1 MFLGR
6 LQELEHLKKLHMKGG
21 KKLIT
26 LSGPVGSGKTEL
38 VNQLMLT
45 CRSLYLIP
53 NGYSERGIVK
63 SFWSQMVSSG
73 IGKVSNA
80 PSSYADILGII
91 KDDSVVQSL
100 LLVID
105 SFQEIAAQ
113 SRKFISEFNSWWDS
127 LPISQNLSVIL
138 VMSSP
143 VIPGPSD
150 LRSPKSIFSR
160 TAERMVLEDL
170 PYADTLPFLSGLTS
184 EEAITV
190 YSVFGGRPQTLVHF
204 NPRMNFEK
212 NIEDNILSK
221 SSYLYNY
228 AKFTLLSGLK
238 DRYKIYDI
246 LQSMAYAPKTL
257 EELSADTGLAKREL
271 QSELRLLES
280 KYAVIQKSS
289 MLTDKAAG
297 TRTLF
302 SIKDY
307 FARFWFAFMR
317 PNMALLELDRPKEVE
332 NAIRVGLDRHT
343 ARTFTDICLQHLR
356 DYVLGRERQ
365 LLYYTW
371 KGEASKID
379 IIALDKETLDAYFV
393 DTDWTKS
400 PLLKDS
406 VEALSMKS
414 REVPWMRGKRKDHF
428 IIYSKMGFRFESAE
442 ALLVNINTLQRDLS
456 MPRPTKPQEVF
467 LKPSL

>member
-1 MFLGR
+1 
-6 LQELEHLKKLHMKGG
+6 
-21 KKLIT
+21 
-26 LSGPVGSGKTEL
+26 
-38 VNQLMLT
+38 MLT

-63 SFWSQMVSSG
+63 SFWSQIVSSG

-91 KDDSVVQSL
+91 KDESVVQSL

-160 TAERMVLEDL
+160 AAERMVLGDL
-170 PYADTLPFLSGLTS
+170 SYADTLPLLSGLTS

-190 YSVFGGRPQTLVHF
+190 YSVFGGSPQTLVHF

-212 NIEDNILSK
+212 NIEDNMLSK

-257 EELSADTGLAKREL
+257 EELSADTGMAKREL

-280 KYAVIQKSS
+280 KYAIIQKSS
-289 MLTDKAAG
+289 MLTEKAAG

-307 FARFWFAFMR
+307 FARFWFAFIR
-317 PNMALLELDRPKEVE
+317 PNLALLELDRPKEVE
-332 NAIRVGLDRHT
+332 NAIRIDLDRHT

-356 DYVLGRERQ
+356 DYIIGSEQ
-365 LLYYTW
+365 QPFYYTW
-371 KGEASKID
+371 KNGSSKID
-379 IIALDKETLDAYFV
+379 IVAFDRETLDAYFV
-393 DTDWTKS
+393 DTYWTRE
-400 PLLKDS
+400 PLLNDS
-406 VEALSMKS
+406 VDSLKARSKEI
-414 REVPWMRGKRKDHF
+414 PWMRGKRKDHYV
-428 IIYSKMGFRFESAE
+428 IYSRMGFRFESPDTR
-442 ALLVNINTLQRDLS
+442 LINMSTLQRDLS
-456 MPRPTKPQEVF
+456 SPKQDQTHSPESR
-467 LKPSL
+467 S

>member
-63 SFWSQMVSSG
+63 SFWSQIVSSG

-91 KDDSVVQSL
+91 KDESVVQSL

-160 TAERMVLEDL
+160 AAERMVLGDL
-170 PYADTLPFLSGLTS
+170 SYADTLPLLSGLTS

-190 YSVFGGRPQTLVHF
+190 YSVFGGSPQTLVHF

-212 NIEDNILSK
+212 NIEDNMLSK

-257 EELSADTGLAKREL
+257 EELSADTGMAKREL

-307 FARFWFAFMR
+307 FARFWFAFIR
-317 PNMALLELDRPKEVE
+317 PNLALLELDRTKEVE
-332 NAIRVGLDRHT
+332 NAIRVDLDRHT

-356 DYVLGRERQ
+356 DYVIGSEQ
-365 LLYYTW
+365 QPFYYTW
-371 KGEASKID
+371 KNDSSKID
-379 IIALDKETLDAYFV
+379 IVAFDRETLDAYFV
-393 DTDWTKS
+393 DTYWTRE
-400 PLLKDS
+400 PLLNDS
-406 VEALSMKS
+406 VDSLKARSKEI
-414 REVPWMRGKRKDHF
+414 PWMRGKRKDHYV
-428 IIYSKMGFRFESAE
+428 IYSRMGFRFESSDTR
-442 ALLVNINTLQRDLS
+442 LINMSTLQRDLS
-456 MPRPTKPQEVF
+456 SPKQNQTH
-467 LKPSL
+467 

>member
-63 SFWSQMVSSG
+63 SFWSQIVSSG

-91 KDDSVVQSL
+91 KDESVVQSL

-160 TAERMVLEDL
+160 TAERMVLGDL
-170 PYADTLPFLSGLTS
+170 SYADTLPLLSGLTS

-190 YSVFGGRPQTLVHF
+190 YSVFGGSPQTLVHF

-212 NIEDNILSK
+212 NIEDNMLSK

-257 EELSADTGLAKREL
+257 EELSADTGMAKREL

-280 KYAVIQKSS
+280 KYAVVQKSS

-307 FARFWFAFMR
+307 FARFWFAFIR
-317 PNMALLELDRPKEVE
+317 PNLALLELDRPKQVE
-332 NAIRVGLDRHT
+332 NAIRIDLDRHT

-356 DYVLGRERQ
+356 DYVIGSEQ
-365 LLYYTW
+365 QPFYYTW
-371 KGEASKID
+371 KNGSSKID
-379 IIALDKETLDAYFV
+379 IVAFDRETLDAYFV
-393 DTDWTKS
+393 DTYWTRE
-400 PLLKDS
+400 PLLNDS
-406 VEALSMKS
+406 VDSLKARSKEI
-414 REVPWMRGKRKDHF
+414 PWMRGKRKDHYV
-428 IIYSKMGFRFESAE
+428 IYSRMGFRFESPDTR
-442 ALLVNINTLQRDLS
+442 LINMSTLQRDLS
-456 MPRPTKPQEVF
+456 SPKQNQTH
-467 LKPSL
+467 

>member
-53 NGYSERGIVK
+53 NGYSERCIVK
-63 SFWSQMVSSG
+63 SFWSQIVSSG

-91 KDDSVVQSL
+91 KDESVVQSL

-160 TAERMVLEDL
+160 AAERMVLGDL
-170 PYADTLPFLSGLTS
+170 SYADTLPLLSGLTS

-190 YSVFGGRPQTLVHF
+190 YSVFGGSPQTLVHF

-212 NIEDNILSK
+212 NIEDNMLSK

-257 EELSADTGLAKREL
+257 EELSADTGMAKREL

-280 KYAVIQKSS
+280 KYAVVQKSS

-307 FARFWFAFMR
+307 FARFWFAFIR
-317 PNMALLELDRPKEVE
+317 PNLALLELDRPKQVE
-332 NAIRVGLDRHT
+332 NAIRIDLDRHT

-356 DYVLGRERQ
+356 DYVIGSEQ
-365 LLYYTW
+365 QPFYYTW
-371 KGEASKID
+371 KNGSSKID
-379 IIALDKETLDAYFV
+379 IVAFDRETLDAYFV
-393 DTDWTKS
+393 DTYWTRE
-400 PLLKDS
+400 PLLNDS
-406 VEALSMKS
+406 VDSLKARSKEI
-414 REVPWMRGKRKDHF
+414 PWMRGKRKDHYV
-428 IIYSKMGFRFESAE
+428 IYSRMGFRFESPDTR
-442 ALLVNINTLQRDLS
+442 LINMSTLQRDLS
-456 MPRPTKPQEVF
+456 SPKQNQTH
-467 LKPSL
+467 

>member
-1 MFLGR
+1 M
-6 LQELEHLKKLHMKGG
+6 EHLKKLHMKGG

-38 VNQLMLT
+38 VNQLILT

-53 NGYSERGIVK
+53 NGYSEKGIVK
-63 SFWSQMVSSG
+63 SFWSQIVSSG
-73 IGKVSNA
+73 IGKVPNA

-91 KDDSVVQSL
+91 KDESVEQSL

-113 SRKFISEFNSWWDS
+113 TRKFISEFNSWWDS

-160 TAERMVLEDL
+160 AAERMVLGDL
-170 PYADTLPFLSGLTS
+170 SYADTLPLLSGLTS

-190 YSVFGGRPQTLVHF
+190 YSVFGGSPQTLVHF

-212 NIEDNILSK
+212 NIEDNMLSK

-257 EELSADTGLAKREL
+257 EELSADTGMAKREL

-280 KYAVIQKSS
+280 KYAVVQKSS

-307 FARFWFAFMR
+307 FARFWFAFIR
-317 PNMALLELDRPKEVE
+317 PNLALLELDRPKQVE
-332 NAIRVGLDRHT
+332 NAIRIDLDRHT

-356 DYVLGRERQ
+356 DYVIGSEQ
-365 LLYYTW
+365 QPFYYTW
-371 KGEASKID
+371 KNGSSKID
-379 IIALDKETLDAYFV
+379 IVAFDRETLDAYFV
-393 DTDWTKS
+393 DTYWTRE
-400 PLLKDS
+400 PLLNDS
-406 VEALSMKS
+406 VDSLKARSKEI
-414 REVPWMRGKRKDHF
+414 PWMRGKRKDHYV
-428 IIYSKMGFRFESAE
+428 IYSRMGFRFESPDTR
-442 ALLVNINTLQRDLS
+442 LINMSTLQRDLS
-456 MPRPTKPQEVF
+456 SPKQNQTH
-467 LKPSL
+467 

>member
-91 KDDSVVQSL
+91 KDESVVQSL

-160 TAERMVLEDL
+160 AAERMVLGDL
-170 PYADTLPFLSGLTS
+170 SYADTLPLLSGLTS

-190 YSVFGGRPQTLVHF
+190 YSVFGGSPQTLVHF

-212 NIEDNILSK
+212 NIEDNMLSK

-257 EELSADTGLAKREL
+257 EELSADTGMAKREL

-280 KYAVIQKSS
+280 KYAVVQKSS

-307 FARFWFAFMR
+307 FARFWFAFIR
-317 PNMALLELDRPKEVE
+317 PNLALLELDRPKQVE
-332 NAIRVGLDRHT
+332 NAIRIDLDRHT

-356 DYVLGRERQ
+356 DYVIGSEQ
-365 LLYYTW
+365 QPFYYTW
-371 KGEASKID
+371 KNGSSKID
-379 IIALDKETLDAYFV
+379 IVAFDRETLDAYFV
-393 DTDWTKS
+393 DTYWTRE
-400 PLLKDS
+400 PLLNDS
-406 VEALSMKS
+406 VDSLKARSKEI
-414 REVPWMRGKRKDHF
+414 PWMRGKRKDHYV
-428 IIYSKMGFRFESAE
+428 IYSRMGFRFESPDTR
-442 ALLVNINTLQRDLS
+442 LINMSTLQRDLS
-456 MPRPTKPQEVF
+456 SPKQNQTH
-467 LKPSL
+467 

>member
-63 SFWSQMVSSG
+63 SFWSQIVSSG

-91 KDDSVVQSL
+91 KDESVVQSL

-113 SRKFISEFNSWWDS
+113 SRKFISEFNSWWDL

-160 TAERMVLEDL
+160 AAERMVLGDL
-170 PYADTLPFLSGLTS
+170 SYADTLPLLSGLTS

-190 YSVFGGRPQTLVHF
+190 YSVFGGSPQTLVHF

-212 NIEDNILSK
+212 NIEDNMLSK

-257 EELSADTGLAKREL
+257 EELSADTGMAKREL

-280 KYAVIQKSS
+280 KYAIIQKSS
-289 MLTDKAAG
+289 MLTEKAAG

-307 FARFWFAFMR
+307 FARFWFAFIR
-317 PNMALLELDRPKEVE
+317 PNLALLELDRPKEVE
-332 NAIRVGLDRHT
+332 NAIRIDLDRHT

-356 DYVLGRERQ
+356 DYIIGSEQ
-365 LLYYTW
+365 QPFYYTW
-371 KGEASKID
+371 KNGSSKID
-379 IIALDKETLDAYFV
+379 IVAFDRETLDAYFV
-393 DTDWTKS
+393 DTYWTRE
-400 PLLKDS
+400 PLLNDS
-406 VEALSMKS
+406 VDSLKARSKEI
-414 REVPWMRGKRKDHF
+414 PWMRGKRKDHYV
-428 IIYSKMGFRFESAE
+428 IYSRMGFRFESPDTR
-442 ALLVNINTLQRDLS
+442 LINMSTLQRDLS
-456 MPRPTKPQEVF
+456 SPKQDQTHSPESR
-467 LKPSL
+467 S

>member
-63 SFWSQMVSSG
+63 SFWSQIVSSG

-91 KDDSVVQSL
+91 KDESVVQSL

-160 TAERMVLEDL
+160 AAERMVLGDL
-170 PYADTLPFLSGLTS
+170 SYADTLPLLSGLTS

-190 YSVFGGRPQTLVHF
+190 YSVFGGSPQTLVHF

-212 NIEDNILSK
+212 NIEDNMLSK

-257 EELSADTGLAKREL
+257 EELSADTGMAKREL

-280 KYAVIQKSS
+280 KYAVVQKSS

-307 FARFWFAFMR
+307 FARFWFAFIR
-317 PNMALLELDRPKEVE
+317 PNLALLELDRPKQVE
-332 NAIRVGLDRHT
+332 NAIRIDLDRHT

-356 DYVLGRERQ
+356 DYVIGSEQ
-365 LLYYTW
+365 QPFYYTW
-371 KGEASKID
+371 KNGSSKID
-379 IIALDKETLDAYFV
+379 IVAFDRETLDAYFV
-393 DTDWTKS
+393 DTYWTRE
-400 PLLKDS
+400 PLLNDS
-406 VEALSMKS
+406 VDSLKARSKEI
-414 REVPWMRGKRKDHF
+414 PWMRGKRKDHYV
-428 IIYSKMGFRFESAE
+428 IYSRMGFRFESPDTR
-442 ALLVNINTLQRDLS
+442 LINMSTLQRDLS
-456 MPRPTKPQEVF
+456 SPKQNQTH
-467 LKPSL
+467 

>member
-21 KKLIT
+21 KKFIT

-91 KDDSVVQSL
+91 KDESVVQSL

-204 NPRMNFEK
+204 NPRVNIDK
-212 NIEDNILSK
+212 NIEDNLLSK

-238 DRYKIYDI
+238 DRYKVYDI
-246 LQSMAYAPKTL
+246 LQSLAYGPKTV

-317 PNMALLELDRPKEVE
+317 PNLSLLELDRPKEVE
-332 NAIRVGLDRHT
+332 NAIRIDLDRHT

-356 DYVLGRERQ
+356 DYVIGSELQ
-365 LLYYTW
+365 PFYYTW
-371 KGEASKID
+371 KNGSSKID
-379 IIALDKETLDAYFV
+379 IVAFDRQTLDAYFV
-393 DTDWTKS
+393 DTYWTRE
-400 PLLKDS
+400 PVLNDS
-406 VEALSMKS
+406 VDSLKARSKEI
-414 REVPWMRGKRKDHF
+414 PWMRGKRKDHYV
-428 IIYSKMGFRFESAE
+428 IYSRMGFRFESPDTR
-442 ALLVNINTLQRDLS
+442 LINMSTLQRDLS
-456 MPRPTKPQEVF
+456 SPKQNQTH
-467 LKPSL
+467 